1 MCPVDAAKVS
11 GAGVEGP
18 EQLEEVITDMIPGGT
33 VEAGPKTVRAGG
45 AVPIHPP
52 DGGLDLLEL
61 ESLHQ
66 RRPVDTSGTSIKGV
80 EVESPARGPR
90 LAQEVGVEV
99 EEEASFPFVVDDV
112 SAARVQGPDR
122 AAAKSLR
129 GAGMKELRVLVPF
142 ADGPVLA
149 ALLPESSPL
158 LDGEGK
164 GITRKPTEKQ
174 LST

>member
-1 MCPVDAAKVS
+1 MRPVDAAKVS

-66 RRPVDTSGTSIKGV
+66 RRPVDTSGTSVKGV
-80 EVESPARGPR
+80 EVESPTRGPS

-99 EEEASFPFVVDDV
+99 EEEASFALVIDDV
-112 SAARVQGPDR
+112 SDALVQGPDG
-122 AAAKSLR
+122 AAAKPLR
-129 GAGMKELRVLVPF
+129 GAGVKELRVLVPL
-142 ADGPVLA
+142 ADGPVFA
-149 ALLPESSPL
+149 ALFPESGPL
-158 LDGEGK
+158 LDGEGE
-164 GITRKPTEKQ
+164 GIPSKVT
-174 LST
+174 